1 MLLIAIEKS
10 IKKGPEIS
18 GPFFYRHSI
27 YSIIQINYPPM
38 IGIAN

>member
-18 GPFFYRHSI
+18 GPFFIDIPSI
-27 YSIIQINYPPM
+27 PLFKSIIRQ
-38 IGIAN
+38 